1 MAYRALSLVLCVLEL
16 MSAVQRFI
24 MIVPDIEN
32 CRSPKFEIIYLV
44 NEFEFQQFASRFM
57 SSRLI
62 SIIIFINDRNLA
74 QFFQL
79 CYLSFPVIETSE
91 NVFLVI

>member
-1 MAYRALSLVLCVLEL
+1 MASRVLSLVLCVLEL
-16 MSAVQRFI
+16 MSAVLRFI
-24 MIVPDIEN
+24 MMVLNIEN

-57 SSRLI
+57 SSQFI
-62 SIIIFINDRNLA
+62 SIIIFMNDRNSA

-79 CYLSFPVIETSE
+79 CYSSFPVIETSK